1 MNLGGFSA
9 KAGLQKVASWRRPA
23 GIAGLGMLLLLSA
36 CGFHMRGETPLP
48 FDTFYI
54 GLGDNTRFGAEV
66 KRAIAAASPNT
77 RLVDSPKDAEA
88 QLQQVSNTRSMRE
101 VSLNSQ
107 GRVEEYEL
115 GLRFTFRV
123 IDAKGRA
130 IIPDTTLEAFRE
142 MPYDDRVVQAKE
154 GQSEQL
160 YRSMQTSLVS
170 RLLRRLTS
178 DDVRDT
184 AARLATA
191 KPGEE
196 EGPIY
201 DTTPPKPPAN
211 QPTRSPGI
219 INGPSSPNDYDSDY

>member
-1 MNLGGFSA
+1 MNFGGFSVKDVA
-9 KAGLQKVASWRRPA
+9 RRVASLRRPA
-23 GIAGLGMLLLLSA
+23 RAAGLGMLLLLLSA

-66 KRAIAAASPNT
+66 KRALKAASPNT
-77 RLVDSPKDAEA
+77 RFVDTPKEAEA
-88 QLQQVSNTRSMRE
+88 QLQQVANTRSMRE

-130 IIPDTTLEAFRE
+130 IIPDTTLEAYRE
-142 MPYDDRVVQAKE
+142 MPYDDTVVQAKE
-154 GQSEQL
+154 GQAEQL
-160 YRSMQTSLVS
+160 YRNMQTSLVS

-178 DDVRDT
+178 DDVRE
-184 AARLATA
+184 AALKLNQS
-191 KPGEE
+191 KPGDD

-201 DTTPPKPPAN
+201 STTPPAQPAN
-211 QPTRSPGI
+211 QPTRPPGI
-219 INGPSSPNDYDSDY
+219 INGPSSPNDYDY